1 MGEWNTPQ
9 VSESHVACAS
19 SSQAGRIESSS
30 CSKRKRRQA
39 TGSPLLTKA
48 SSAIA
53 SILSSLLRDGSIKRR
68 PTQGPLFRWFFF
80 SFDHTH
86 MRRISTPDTTL
97 LHREPVYESTKLA
110 CVSLPRR
117 RMRAAPSHVLAIVHA
132 RPANS
137 HIQCRGLSSFPAA
150 IGSHSPLLM

>member
-1 MGEWNTPQ
+1 MFAGTLACPDKVVHSMGEWNTPQ

-19 SSQAGRIESSS
+19 SSQADRIESSS
-30 CSKRKRRQA
+30 CSRRKRRQA
-39 TGSPLLTKA
+39 PCANSPLLTKA

-53 SILSSLLRDGSIKRR
+53 SILSSLLVDGSIKRR
-68 PTQGPLFRWFFF
+68 PTQGPLFRCFFF

-110 CVSLPRR
+110 CVSLSRR
-117 RMRAAPSHVLAIVHA
+117 CMSRSKP
-132 RPANS
+132 
-137 HIQCRGLSSFPAA
+137 
-150 IGSHSPLLM
+150 